1 MTFNKKTKVINITGW
16 GRNGS
21 TILGKI
27 LGEIDGF
34 FFGGEIRT
42 IWNKVLPENRLCG
55 CGTHIKECTLWKS
68 VFQEAFNG
76 IENIDIDKM
85 KSLCEK
91 YLRNKNIPCIF
102 LPGVKSFINSN
113 LSFYMS
119 NHGKL
124 LNGLS
129 HISNSRVIIDTSKSP
144 IYGLLLSQM
153 KDIDPYF
160 IHLVRDPRGIAYSRQ
175 KKMLVQPD
183 ENQPLIM
190 KQENPVLSSLLWNL
204 RNTAAEHLCKNL
216 KNKYLFFRYDDFILN
231 PKATITK
238 ILDLVNE
245 KSSSLPFTSDHEVK
259 LGGNHSV
266 WGNPNRF
273 ESGTVKLKL
282 DEEWKENLNKKDR
295 LISTLITFPL
305 LKKYGYKLIES

>member
-1 MTFNKKTKVINITGW
+1 MTPNKKTKVINITGW

-27 LGEIDGF
+27 LGEINGF

-42 IWNKVLPENRLCG
+42 IWNKVLPDNRLCG
-55 CGTHIKECTLWKS
+55 CGTPIKECNLWKS

-76 IENIDIDKM
+76 IENVNIDKM

-113 LSFYMS
+113 LSFYIK

-124 LNGLS
+124 LNTLS
-129 HISNSRVIIDTSKSP
+129 NVSNSRVIIDTSKSP
-144 IYGLLLSQM
+144 IYGLLLSQ
-153 KDIDPYF
+153 IEEVDPYF

-183 ENQPLIM
+183 ENRPLVM

-204 RNTAAEHLCKNL
+204 RNTAAEHLCKNM
-216 KNKYLFFRYDDFILN
+216 KNKYLFFKYDDFILN

-238 ILDLVNE
+238 ILSLVNE
-245 KSSSLPFTSDHEVK
+245 ETSSLPFISDYEVK
-259 LGGNHSV
+259 LGANHSV

-273 ESGTVKLKL
+273 ESGIVKLKL
-282 DEEWKENLNKKDR
+282 DEEWKEKLNKKDR

-305 LKKYGYKLIES
+305 LRKYGYKLIED